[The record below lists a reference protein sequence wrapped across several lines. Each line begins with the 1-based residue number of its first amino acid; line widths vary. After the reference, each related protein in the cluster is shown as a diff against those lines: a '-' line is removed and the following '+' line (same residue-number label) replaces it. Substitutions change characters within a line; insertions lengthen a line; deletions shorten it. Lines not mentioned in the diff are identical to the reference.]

1 MVVCLAAALLAFGG
15 FLLYASRTKN
25 VVLFSHGT
33 PEVPQGR
40 MLAVFNPFRDRA
52 SERTAERLI
61 DDLRS
66 DKCGQIVRDL
76 NGNSNYD
83 PRICSVMNKT
93 TGHSLVW
100 RQDGESTRILVYGV
114 PEKSARL
121 WVVMR
126 RDEVGFIVSTVSVV
140 R

>member
-1 MVVCLAAALLAFGG
+1 MIACIAAISLAFGG

-33 PEVPQGR
+33 PEVPRGQ
-40 MLAVFNPFRDRA
+40 MLTVFNPFRDRA

-66 DKCGQIVRDL
+66 DKYEQIVRGLDR
-76 NGNSNYD
+76 NGNYD
-83 PRICSVMNKT
+83 PGVCSVMNKT
-93 TGHSLVW
+93 AGHSLVW
-100 RQDGESTRILVYGV
+100 RQDGESTKVLVYAV

-121 WVVMR
+121 WVSMR
-126 RDEVGFIVSTVSVV
+126 RDEVGFIVSTISVV